1 MLLRCCCADDL
12 IRKLPPKTKKSAKM
26 FGSYGSILYFCT
38 VLTLKSH
45 VVCDVEAEG
54 IYT

>member
-1 MLLRCCCADDL
+1 MKEFATENKEKCENVWKLR
-12 IRKLPPKTKKSAKM
+12 K
-26 FGSYGSILYFCT
+26 YFIFLHLT
-38 VLTLKSH
+38 FTLKSH

>member
-1 MLLRCCCADDL
+1 MNLS
-12 IRKLPPKTKKSAKM
+12 TKIKKYAKI
-26 FGSYGSILYFCT
+26 FGSYRSILYFCT